1 MWFNVAQNSIFTR
14 ASGAWGE
21 SAPGK
26 AFVRDGG
33 SWKKITSLWV
43 RNSGLWEN
51 VWHLFVGRIHPDSDI
66 DTSGWTSTPLFEKL
80 DEVTPDDASTEIT
93 SGTVSSVC
101 LSNTVHDFEV
111 GLSNPTLTPTGGE
124 EVTLKIRAW
133 LHEVSGVVIIKDLR
147 VQLKEGANVRATLN
161 TVLSLSYTTESLVLS
176 QAEKDSITDW
186 DNLSVNVRTTLC
198 MENPGGS
205 AHSHVTWIEL
215 DFS

>member
-1 MWFNVAQNSIFTR
+1 MAQNSIFTR
-14 ASGAWGE
+14 AAAAWGE

-33 SWKKITSLWV
+33 SWKHITALWV

-51 VWHLFVGRIHPDSDI
+51 VWLLFVGRIHPDSDI
-66 DTSGWTSTPLFEKL
+66 DTSGWTATPLFEKL

-93 SGTVSSVC
+93 SDTVTSVC
-101 LSNTVHDFEV
+101 PSHTVYDFEV

-124 EVTLKIRAW
+124 VVTLKIRAW
-133 LHEVSGVVIIKDLR
+133 LDEVSGVALTKGLR
-147 VQLKEGANVRATLN
+147 VQLKEGASVRATLN
-161 TVLSLSYTTESLVLS
+161 TGLSSSYTTESLVLS

-186 DNLSVNVRTTLC
+186 DNLSVNVRTNFC
-198 MENPGGS
+198 MQNIGDNV
-205 AHSHVTWIEL
+205 HSHVTWIEL